1 MQRVRRT
8 TTRKDYR
15 VTLTK
20 DEVLERI
27 RSTCSAPTG
36 ADVRLESDGSAVIS
50 WSIENTS
57 PAEVW
62 L

>member
-1 MQRVRRT
+1 MQRVRRI

-27 RSTCSAPTG
+27 RTTCSATTG
-36 ADVRLESDGSAVIS
+36 ADVRLERDGSAVIC
-50 WSIENTS
+50 WSLEDTS

>member
-1 MQRVRRT
+1 MKRVIHT
-8 TTRKDYR
+8 TTRKNYR

-27 RSTCSAPTG
+27 RSTCSATKG
-36 ADVRLESDGSAVIS
+36 ADVRLESDGSAVIC
-50 WSIENTS
+50 WSLEDTS

-62 L
+62 

>member
-1 MQRVRRT
+1 MTRIICT

-27 RSTCSAPTG
+27 RSTCSATKG
-36 ADVRLESDGSAVIS
+36 AEVRLESDGSAVIC
-50 WSIENTS
+50 WSLEDTS

-62 L
+62 

>member
-1 MQRVRRT
+1 MQRVRRI

-27 RSTCSAPTG
+27 RATCSAPTG
-36 ADVRLESDGSAVIS
+36 ADVHLERDGSAVIC
-50 WSIENTS
+50 WSLEDTS
-57 PAEVW
+57 PVEV
-62 L
+62 LL

>member
-15 VTLTK
+15 VILTK

-27 RSTCSAPTG
+27 RATCSATTG
-36 ADVRLESDGSAVIS
+36 ADVHLERDGSVVVC
-50 WSIENTS
+50 WSLEDTS

>member
-1 MQRVRRT
+1 MKRVIHT
-8 TTRKDYR
+8 TTRKDFR

-27 RSTCSAPTG
+27 RSTCSATKG
-36 ADVRLESDGSAVIS
+36 ADVRLESDGSAVICS
-50 WSIENTS
+50 SLEDTS

-62 L
+62 

>member
-1 MQRVRRT
+1 MKRIICT
-8 TTRKDYR
+8 TTRKDYM

-27 RSTCSAPTG
+27 RSTCSATKG
-36 ADVRLESDGSAVIS
+36 ADVRLESNGSAVIC
-50 WSIENTS
+50 WSLEDTS

-62 L
+62 